1 MKKIEDGTNRWK
13 DIPFSWNGRVN
24 IIKITIRTKANAI
37 PIKIQMEIFH
47 RTIKNNSKICMET
60 QKTNQP
66 KQP

>member
-37 PIKIQMEIFH
+37 PIKIQMEFFSQ
-47 RTIKNNSKICMET
+47 NNK
-60 QKTNQP
+60 K
-66 KQP
+66 